1 MSDGYSISS
10 ETDLSFDEKDSC
22 TEDDFD
28 GIDAEFDET
37 TLTRRVY
44 SKSSEILLAG
54 IEKLWRE

>member
-10 ETDLSFDEKDSC
+10 ETDLSSDEKDSY

-37 TLTRRVY
+37 TLTQRVY

-54 IEKLWRE
+54 IEKLWHE